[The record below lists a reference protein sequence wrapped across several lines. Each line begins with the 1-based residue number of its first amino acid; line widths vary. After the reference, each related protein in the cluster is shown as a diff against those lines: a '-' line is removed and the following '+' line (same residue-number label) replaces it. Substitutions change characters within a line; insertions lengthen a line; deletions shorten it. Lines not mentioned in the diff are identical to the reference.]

1 MQPISGIRRPF
12 RALLLVAFLFVA
24 PACVLAVAEP
34 EAPPQIEVVQGA
46 GQSAAVN
53 QTLPAPVVFRATDS
67 RGRPIAARRI
77 TFVIGTGGGSVTPVV
92 SETGADGQVSVVW
105 TLGPEVA
112 TQTIIA
118 NSSGVGP
125 VTVQAVA
132 TDAAPLVRA
141 DTRLP

>member
-1 MQPISGIRRPF
+1 MHSISGIRRPF
-12 RALLLVAFLFVA
+12 RSLLLVASLFVA

-53 QTLPAPVVFRATDS
+53 QTLPAPVVFRAIDS
-67 RGRPIAARRI
+67 KGRPIAARRV
-77 TFVIGTGGGSVTPVV
+77 TFVVGLGGGTVTPVE
-92 SETGADGQVSVVW
+92 SETDVNGQVSVVW
-105 TLGPEVA
+105 TLGPQVA

-132 TDAAPLVRA
+132 TDAAPLLRA
-141 DTRLP
+141 DARLP

>member
-1 MQPISGIRRPF
+1 MHSICGIRRPL
-12 RALLLVAFLFVA
+12 RSLLLVAFLIVA

-53 QTLPAPVVFRATDS
+53 QTLPAPVVFRAIDS
-67 RGRPIAARRI
+67 KGRPIAARRL
-77 TFVIGTGGGSVTPVV
+77 TFVVGLGGGTVSPVE
-92 SETGADGQVSVVW
+92 SETDANGQVSVVW
-105 TLGPEVA
+105 TLGPQVA

-118 NSSGVGP
+118 NSTGVGP

-132 TDAAPLVRA
+132 TDAAPLLRA
-141 DTRLP
+141 HTRLP

>member
-1 MQPISGIRRPF
+1 MHSICGIRRPL
-12 RALLLVAFLFVA
+12 RSLLLVAFLIVA

-53 QTLPAPVVFRATDS
+53 QTLPAPVVFRAIDS
-67 RGRPIAARRI
+67 KGRPIAARRL
-77 TFVIGTGGGSVTPVV
+77 TFVVGLGGGTVSPVE
-92 SETGADGQVSVVW
+92 SETDANGQVSVVW
-105 TLGPEVA
+105 TLGPQVA

-118 NSSGVGP
+118 NSTGVGP

-132 TDAAPLVRA
+132 TDAAPLLRA